1 MNLVRS
7 WRPILWILTTLAL
20 IGGSLAA
27 TTGTA
32 RAADEPTL
40 TVQSTGLT
48 VGGKVAISGTGWT
61 TKDGASGSTIA
72 VKIDDGVYRRLPGQ
86 EVHPNLE
93 VWAIIQA
100 GTDGSFST
108 TITLPTATNSSP
120 AFATGKHW
128 LRLLTGSIKDG
139 DAIRSKRSVDLVVGK
154 AASTSSLKLNKTKIK
169 KSKKAVATVQVKSVA
184 TSKATGTVK
193 VYDGS
198 KVIKSATLK
207 SSAKGTIKITLP
219 KLKKGTHKIKATY
232 AGNGVA
238 KASTSKVVKL
248 KVTK

>member
-1 MNLVRS
+1 MNLTRS
-7 WRPILWILTTLAL
+7 WRPVLWLLTTLAL
-20 IGGSLAA
+20 IGGALVA
-27 TTGTA
+27 TSPAA

-61 TKDGASGSTIA
+61 VGDGSSGSTIE
-72 VKIDDGVYRRLPGQ
+72 VKIDDGAYSHIGSGP
-86 EVHPNLE
+86 HANKT

-108 TITLPTATNSSP
+108 TITLPTAANSTP
-120 AFATGKHW
+120 AFAPGTHS
-128 LRLLTGSIKDG
+128 LRFLTGSLKTG
-139 DAIRSKRSVDLVVGK
+139 DVIRSMSSGNLAVAK

-184 TSKATGTVK
+184 TPGPTGAVK
-193 VYDGS
+193 IYNGK

-207 SSAKGTIKITLP
+207 ASAKGTIKITLP

-232 AGNGVA
+232 VGNGVA
-238 KASTSKVVKL
+238 KTSTSKVIKL